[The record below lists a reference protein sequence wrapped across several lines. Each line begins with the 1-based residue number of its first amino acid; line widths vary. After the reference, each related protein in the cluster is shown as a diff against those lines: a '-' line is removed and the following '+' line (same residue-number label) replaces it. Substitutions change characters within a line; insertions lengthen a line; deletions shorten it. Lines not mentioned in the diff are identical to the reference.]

1 MDRTYIIIYEI
12 ADKANEE
19 KAIEYLKKF
28 NGWARIT
35 DNSFAVKSKELK
47 ATDIRD
53 ELLKFKNEADRVFVI
68 KSGVEAAWSN
78 TRGRNQWF
86 KDNL

>member
-1 MDRTYIIIYEI
+1 MDRTYIVIFQIANKSKENQIIEF
-12 ADKANEE
+12 
-19 KAIEYLKKF
+19 LKTF

-35 DNSFAVKSKELK
+35 DNSFAVKTKDLK
-47 ATDIRD
+47 ATDIR
-53 ELLKFKNEADRVFVI
+53 EQLLKFKDENDRLFIV